1 MSLGEGQKKG
11 RQMPALKEVQ
21 VECVEF
27 RALPPGF
34 DLGADLDVAINSF
47 ATACGLGFI
56 SEEGSSVSADNRARP
71 VARAGLPLLGDGHF
85 PEILGFGEPGAV
97 GIAGADLDRG
107 SADGGPVV
115 ERPGE

>member
-1 MSLGEGQKKG
+1 
-11 RQMPALKEVQ
+11 MPAQEVQ
-21 VECVEF
+21 RESVVF

-34 DLGADLDVAINSF
+34 DLGADLDVAINAF

-56 SEEGSSVSADNRARP
+56 PEEGSGVGADNGARP

-97 GIAGADLDRG
+97 GIAVADLNRG
-107 SADGGPVV
+107 THYGRS
-115 ERPGE
+115 EEHTSE